1 MVKFIIPTPVF
12 IPAFIERLCVWF
24 LLRHRKKHYGIAFRR
39 IKLTKDRFVIVDP
52 EDYLKLSQYHW
63 QLFESKSKKCYAVR
77 LDNEK
82 IVRMHRVIMNAPA
95 GKIVDHENHNGL
107 DNRKSNLRFATLAE
121 NSQNSTKRIKN
132 VTSKYKG
139 VCLSKGHRKWM
150 ASITCDHKR
159 KHLGYFDNE
168 EDAARAYDEAAKKY
182 HGEFAVLNFPPTKSP
197 QLYVGGLKEQ
207 YIPQIIVAAV
217 VILVTL
223 IVQFGFKI
231 INVKERNMRISVE
244 EVFETVRMTIEQNFD
259 IRTVTL
265 GVNLKDCIDRNIS
278 AFNKR
283 IYKRLSEMGRRLNRC
298 ADELEQKY
306 GIPIT
311 NRRISVTPVALL
323 IEPLPRVISA
333 AVSVAKTLDRAARA
347 ADIDFIGGFGA
358 LVHKGMTSAD
368 ELLMDSIPQAIS
380 KTQRLCGFLNLASSR
395 AGMNMTAIEKVGH
408 IIRELAER
416 SKNGIGCAKLAVFA
430 NVPEDNPFMAGAHH
444 GIGEPDFSLNI
455 GISGPGVVRDV
466 VANNPKCDLTALSEV
481 IKRTVFKITRA
492 GELIGREMAEM
503 MNPVRDKVSLIP
515 HGRRRRPVSN
525 GMKVD
530 FGIVDISLASTPK
543 KGDSVAQIIEAMGVS
558 RMGRAGSTA
567 ALAMLMDAVKKGG
580 SMASGNVGGLSGTFI
595 PVSEDAGM
603 IRAVRTGALSL
614 EKLEAL
620 TSVCSVGLDMFAV
633 PGDTPADCISAI
645 IADELAIG
653 VVNNKTTSVR
663 VIPVPG
669 KKAGQIAHFG
679 GLLGSAPIMKVS
691 KIASPNFINRK
702 GRIPAQI
709 QALRN

>member
-1 MVKFIIPTPVF
+1 
-12 IPAFIERLCVWF
+12 
-24 LLRHRKKHYGIAFRR
+24 
-39 IKLTKDRFVIVDP
+39 
-52 EDYLKLSQYHW
+52 
-63 QLFESKSKKCYAVR
+63 
-77 LDNEK
+77 
-82 IVRMHRVIMNAPA
+82 
-95 GKIVDHENHNGL
+95 
-107 DNRKSNLRFATLAE
+107 
-121 NSQNSTKRIKN
+121 
-132 VTSKYKG
+132 
-139 VCLSKGHRKWM
+139 
-150 ASITCDHKR
+150 
-159 KHLGYFDNE
+159 
-168 EDAARAYDEAAKKY
+168 
-182 HGEFAVLNFPPTKSP
+182 
-197 QLYVGGLKEQ
+197 
-207 YIPQIIVAAV
+207 
-217 VILVTL
+217 
-223 IVQFGFKI
+223 
-231 INVKERNMRISVE
+231 MRISVE

-265 GVNLKDCIDRNIS
+265 GVNLKDCIDRNLT

-283 IYKRLSEMGRRLNRC
+283 IFKRISEMGKRLNKC
-298 ADELEQKY
+298 ADQLEQKY

-323 IEPLPRVISA
+323 IEPLPRRIST
-333 AVSVAKTLDRAARA
+333 AVSVAKTLDRAAKA

-358 LVHKGMTSAD
+358 LVHKGMTGAD
-368 ELLMDSIPQAIS
+368 ELLIDSIPQAIS
-380 KTQRLCGFLNLASSR
+380 QTQRLCAFLNLASSR

-408 IIRELAER
+408 IIKDLAAK

-492 GELIGREMAEM
+492 GELVGREIAQM
-503 MNPVRDKVSLIP
+503 MNPVRDKTSKMSD
-515 HGRRRRPVSN
+515 GRQRRPVSN

-543 KGDSVAQIIEAMGVS
+543 RGDSVAEIIEAMGVS
-558 RMGRAGSTA
+558 RIGRPGSTA

-580 SMASGNVGGLSGTFI
+580 AMASGNVGGLSGTFI

-603 IRAVRTGALSL
+603 IKAVQTGALSL

-633 PGDTPADCISAI
+633 AGDTPADVISAI
-645 IADELAIG
+645 LADELAIG

-663 VIPVPG
+663 IIPVPG
-669 KKAGQIAHFG
+669 KKAGQIVHFG
-679 GLLGSAPIMKVS
+679 GLLGSAPIMRIS
-691 KIASPNFINRK
+691 KIASPDFIKRK
-702 GRIPAQI
+702 GRIPAQVG
-709 QALRN
+709 ALRN